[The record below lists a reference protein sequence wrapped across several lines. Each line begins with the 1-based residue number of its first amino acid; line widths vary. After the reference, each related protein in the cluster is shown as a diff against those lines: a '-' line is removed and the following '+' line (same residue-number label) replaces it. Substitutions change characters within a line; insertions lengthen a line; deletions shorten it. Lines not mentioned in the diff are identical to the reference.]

1 MGRFILLRAVL
12 AVASSAALC
21 APLAAQTDAGED
33 LAAAGYKVRQ
43 VPEALTPAPY
53 SADREIA
60 TSVAPIEYRAYDRM
74 TEKDRLQA
82 ADAETSIG
90 EHVHYVGLEFNQ
102 GKWSYQQVVCPA
114 FRNHIFL
121 RFTRNNGIGDVSM
134 FTASIPLDGEGR
146 VRIIPIQMRGYSL
159 WSPAPI
165 NALTISAF
173 NHIRAEEHPDQ
184 APDWLETGLCYA
196 ALAGGHPVAAKLTE
210 DYNSLK
216 FPAAMPAELTIPI
229 HDGEEV
235 SFTDVSAS
243 PKLMEWTMIFNR
255 KGKLMKA
262 KHTPVGLMKV
272 ASVPP
277 STGALKSRPVPRTI
291 GDVPD
296 DGGH

>member
-1 MGRFILLRAVL
+1 MPF
-12 AVASSAALC
+12 
-21 APLAAQTDAGED
+21 APGSE
-33 LAAAGYKVRQ
+33 
-43 VPEALTPAPY
+43 LTLPVH
-53 SADREIA
+53 S
-60 TSVAPIEYRAYDRM
+60 IEFRSPDKM
-74 TEKDRLQA
+74 TEKDRDVE
-82 ADAETSIG
+82 ADGESSIRERAG
-90 EHVHYVGLEFNQ
+90 FDGLEFNQ
-102 GKWSYQQVVCPA
+102 GKWSYQQLVCPA
-114 FRNHIFL
+114 LPHHLLL
-121 RFTRNNGIGDVSM
+121 RFTLNNGRGDVSV
-134 FTASIPLDGEGR
+134 FSASIPRLGDGR
-146 VRIIPIQMRGYSL
+146 VRIIPIQRRGYSL
-159 WSPAPI
+159 FSPAPI

-262 KHTPVGLMKV
+262 KHTPVGLLKV
-272 ASVPP
+272 ASVLPA
-277 STGALKSRPVPRTI
+277 GALPTRAVPRSI

-296 DGGH
+296 NNGH